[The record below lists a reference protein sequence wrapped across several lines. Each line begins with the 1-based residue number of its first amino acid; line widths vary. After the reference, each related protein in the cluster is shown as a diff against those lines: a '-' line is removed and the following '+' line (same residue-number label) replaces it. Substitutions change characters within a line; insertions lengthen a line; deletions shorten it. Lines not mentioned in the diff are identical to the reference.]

1 MHTIVEFGEDMR
13 LLWIPKM
20 LILVL
25 GCEDFVLTN
34 LEVSNGANLPRQ
46 ETDRNGI
53 SQYSSRFTALFL
65 AFDHSTQEICFQGSL
80 AMRYLLNGSTWK
92 RRAKRPFPALDTC
105 CEAPRVPMTVD
116 ACAQSGGQMDSQ
128 RLPWEEQD

>member
-1 MHTIVEFGEDMR
+1 MHTIVEFGEDMH
-13 LLWIPKM
+13 LLWIPMM

-25 GCEDFVLTN
+25 GCEDFA
-34 LEVSNGANLPRQ
+34 SLPTLKYPMGPTFQ
-46 ETDRNGI
+46 DKKQIETASLNIPHD
-53 SQYSSRFTALFL
+53 SQRFFL

-116 ACAQSGGQMDSQ
+116 A
-128 RLPWEEQD
+128 